1 MTVAQERENYIR
13 EFMMDD
19 GFPTKAFMCNVDEYS
34 IDFIREFKD
43 DIWWDEVFDWVSDD
57 EDFVAEYY
65 PQLMEF
71 WKEYK
76 RGSKNG

>member
-1 MTVAQERENYIR
+1 MTVAEERENYIR

-19 GFPTKAFMCNVDEYS
+19 GFPIEAFMCNVDEYS

-43 DIWWDEVFDWVSDD
+43 DIWWDEVFDWVGLN
-57 EDFVAEYY
+57 EEFVAEHH

-71 WKEYK
+71 WKDYDKSK
-76 RGSKNG
+76 R